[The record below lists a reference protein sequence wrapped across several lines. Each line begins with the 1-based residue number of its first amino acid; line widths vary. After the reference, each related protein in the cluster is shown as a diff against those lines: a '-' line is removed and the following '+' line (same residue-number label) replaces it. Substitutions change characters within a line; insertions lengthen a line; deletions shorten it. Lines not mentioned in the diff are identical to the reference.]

1 MIDANNLRAQFET
14 IHGDIELV
22 VGLLKENLGYA
33 EKLKKIARVKEDI
46 EMADATTKTSNAM
59 LDAMKGKNGI
69 REFKS
74 VMLSL
79 AEEYPAF
86 FERGRRDIG
95 TSKEAVNAI
104 IHRIEYMINRYD
116 VKYPD
121 FDQHRCNDRG

>member
-1 MIDANNLRAQFET
+1 MIDTNNLRAQFET
-14 IHGDIELV
+14 IYGDIELV
-22 VGLLKENLGYA
+22 VGLLKENRGYA
-33 EKLKKIARVKEDI
+33 EKLKKIAKVKGDI
-46 EMADATTKTSNAM
+46 EMADATIKTSNAM
-59 LDAMKGKNGI
+59 LDAMNGKKG
-69 REFKS
+69 FKS

-95 TSKEAVNAI
+95 TSEDAVNAI